1 MINRITKL
9 FLSIVLLTLLIG
21 CQFSD
26 DTISDTKDNELRNE
40 VTKSSSALY
49 LSFTVTH
56 VVEGSEST
64 FESDI
69 YY

>member
-56 VVEGSEST
+56 VV
-64 FESDI
+64 
-69 YY
+69 